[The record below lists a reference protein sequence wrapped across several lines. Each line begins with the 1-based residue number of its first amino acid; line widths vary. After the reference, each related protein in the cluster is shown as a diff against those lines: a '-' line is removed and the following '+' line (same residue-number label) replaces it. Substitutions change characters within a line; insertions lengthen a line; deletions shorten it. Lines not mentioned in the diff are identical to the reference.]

1 MVEIRDIG
9 LVNLVAGRRIVPEFV
24 QDAVQSGPMADAL
37 EPLLNPDT
45 AARRTMVQGLDA
57 VRASLGEPGAASRVA
72 AMVAELAQRG
82 SHVDTHGD
90 THSTARG

>member
-37 EPLLNPDT
+37 EPLLNPAS
-45 AARRTMVQGLDA
+45 AARGTMVQGLDA
-57 VRASLGEPGAASRVA
+57 VRASLGEPGAAFRVA
-72 AMVAELAQRG
+72 AMVAELAQREP
-82 SHVDTHGD
+82 HG
-90 THSTARG
+90 G